1 MFTKKKKTN
10 NKHCKSNWI
19 PNILSQ
25 SVRIQLMFKTHLSY
39 LSQILNWWPQNN
51 KIFLSFKSQSLC
63 KLQTIRHYKLSTSI
77 LILYNN
83 FNILKYLKKY
93 ISRTNNK

>member
-1 MFTKKKKTN
+1 MCSQKKRKL
-10 NKHCKSNWI
+10 I
-19 PNILSQ
+19 INIVNLIGFLIF
-25 SVRIQLMFKTHLSY
+25 SVRIQLMFKTYLSY

-63 KLQTIRHYKLSTSI
+63 KFQPIRHYKLSTSI
-77 LILYNN
+77 LILYYN